1 MTDETPDP
9 GPQRRLAEYG
19 DVAPPVEREEKRCER
34 CGGEPTGDADPPTRP
49 SKCPPAPPH
58 HRSKFDDVEATPDRV
73 LCGRCASLEQ
83 YLTREY
89 HRRRQQL
96 GVTAVVA
103 VFCQCHDRDEVDLQS
118 VYAAGAD
125 PDDISCSRC
134 GSQQVVIETLPPTP
148 DDYAEVTQ

>member
-1 MTDETPDP
+1 MTDETPDA

-19 DVAPPVEREEKRCER
+19 DVAPPVEREQKKCER
-34 CGGEPTGDADPPTRP
+34 CGGEPTGDANTSNP
-49 SKCPPAPPH
+49 SRKCPPAPPH
-58 HRSKFDDVEATPDRV
+58 HHRSQFDDVEAVPDRV

-89 HRRRQQL
+89 QRRRQQL
-96 GVTAVVA
+96 GVTGVVA
-103 VFCQCHDRDEVDLQS
+103 VFCQCHDRDEVDIQS
-118 VYAAGAD
+118 VYGGAD
-125 PDDISCSRC
+125 PDDISCTRC